1 MLDVSIRKKQ
11 GEFTL
16 DIRFST
22 SENGVTALF
31 GNSGAGKTSVI
42 NMIAGLVRP
51 DEGHIAANGR
61 VLFDSE
67 KRIDIS
73 PEKRR
78 IGYIFQDGRLFP
90 HLSVRSNLIY
100 GMKLTPNSK
109 RFVQF
114 DQVVDLLGIESLLDR
129 RPAKLSGGEK
139 QRVAIGRALLA
150 SPSLLLMDEP
160 LASLDNSRKA
170 EVLPFISGIC
180 REFKLPI
187 LYVSHSPNEVI
198 SLAGNLVLM
207 DSGRVVASGKI
218 KELIN
223 RSDLRFFMGQFECS
237 HPSNKDSQICDDLTG
252 G

>member
-1 MLDVSIRKKQ
+1 MLDVTIRKKQ

-51 DEGHIAANGR
+51 DQGLIAANGR

-90 HLSVRSNLIY
+90 HLSVRSNLVY
-100 GMKLTPNSK
+100 GMKLIPRSK

-114 DQVVDLLGIESLLDR
+114 EQVVDLLGIESILDR

-150 SPSLLLMDEP
+150 SPSILLMDEP
-160 LASLDNSRKA
+160 LASLDSSRKA
-170 EVLPFISGIC
+170 EVIPFIAKIS

-187 LYVSHSPNEVI
+187 LYVSHSPNEVT
-198 SLAGNLVLM
+198 SLADNLVLM
-207 DSGRVVASGKI
+207 DSGKVVASGDI
-218 KELIN
+218 KELIK
-223 RSDLRFFMGQFECS
+223 RPDLRCLMGQFEC
-237 HPSNKDSQICDDLTG
+237 
-252 G
+252 

>member
-11 GEFTL
+11 GEFAL

-51 DEGHIAANGR
+51 DQGHIAANGR
-61 VLFDSE
+61 VMFDSE

-73 PEKRR
+73 PENRR

-100 GMKLTPNSK
+100 GMKLISPSK

-114 DQVVDLLGIESLLDR
+114 DQVVDLLGIKNLLDR

-139 QRVAIGRALLA
+139 QRVAIGRALL
-150 SPSLLLMDEP
+150 SNPSLLLMDEP

-170 EVLPFISGIC
+170 EVLPFISEIC
-180 REFKLPI
+180 RKFKLPI
-187 LYVSHSPNEVI
+187 LYVSHSPDEVLD
-198 SLAGNLVLM
+198 LADNLVLM
-207 DSGRVVASGKI
+207 DSGKAVAYGKT
-218 KELIN
+218 KELIKRPDPRPMIN
-223 RSDLRFFMGQFECS
+223 LAG
-237 HPSNKDSQICDDLTG
+237 
-252 G
+252 